1 MIQELLDSEEPSIR
15 YKTRAGV
22 LGENPESK
30 ILRALQ
36 DEIGHSARVQAL
48 LSERKPNGKI
58 ARSAYSKWSG
68 AHWVLYALAELNYPP
83 GDTSL
88 APLREQQLEFLFSD
102 AYTRGMVTI
111 KGVTRIHASIDA
123 NAIWSQHTL
132 GIADERVNKLVERL
146 LATQWQDGGWN
157 CDKTASGA
165 TSSFMESILPLRA
178 LMLHAQVTGDKRARA
193 AGERCAEVFLSRHMF
208 KRLRDGKVMN
218 PKFLQLHYPCYWRYD
233 ILLGLNVMRECGFL
247 NDPRCS
253 EALDLLQDKQLPEG
267 GWAAEARFYRPTR
280 GETASGRSLAKWG
293 PTGKTQRNEF
303 VTVQA
308 LTVLCA
314 AKRYQIEK

>member
-1 MIQELLDSEEPSIR
+1 MIQELLNSQDPSIR
-15 YKTRAGV
+15 YKTRVGV
-22 LGENPESK
+22 LGENPTSGK
-30 ILRALQ
+30 IHRLQ
-36 DEIGHSARVQAL
+36 DEIGHSARVRSL

-58 ARSAYSKWSG
+58 ARPAYSKWSG

-83 GDTSL
+83 GDTL
-88 APLREQQLEFLFSD
+88 LEPLRDQQLEWLLSD
-102 AYTRGMVTI
+102 DYARGMVTI

-157 CDKTASGA
+157 CDKTATGN

-178 LMLHAQVTGDKRARA
+178 LMLHAQVTGDKQARA
-193 AGERCAEVFLSRHMF
+193 AGERCAEVFLSRHLF
-208 KRLRDGKVMN
+208 KRSSDGKVMN

-247 NDPRCS
+247 TDPRCS
-253 EALDLLQDKQLPEG
+253 DALDLLEAKQLADG

-280 GETASGRSLAKWG
+280 GETASGRSLVNWG
-293 PTGKTQRNEF
+293 PTGKTLPNEF
-303 VTVQA
+303 VTAQA
-308 LTVLCA
+308 LTVLRA
-314 AKRYQIEK
+314 AKRYRIEK